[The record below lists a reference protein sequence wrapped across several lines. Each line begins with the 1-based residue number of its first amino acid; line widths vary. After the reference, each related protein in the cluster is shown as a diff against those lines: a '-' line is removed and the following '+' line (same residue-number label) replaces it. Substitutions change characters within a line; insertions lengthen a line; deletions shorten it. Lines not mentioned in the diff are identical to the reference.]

1 MTSRHRTS
9 ARDPVLKLEIT
20 CEADI
25 KMKMTDRKLEVE
37 LKLKNSRAILVES
50 KIENMSQK
58 TVDVIMS
65 MSVPFLE
72 QAVEIFVGEGVEVK
86 EFLRI
91 PSQNESM
98 RVENGYIRLQ
108 ADLNLQNLL

>member
-1 MTSRHRTS
+1 
-9 ARDPVLKLEIT
+9 
-20 CEADI
+20 
-25 KMKMTDRKLEVE
+25 
-37 LKLKNSRAILVES
+37 
-50 KIENMSQK
+50 
-58 TVDVIMS
+58 MS

-86 EFLRI
+86 DFLRI